1 MEKKRSNKYE
11 RIVYIVLIA
20 ILVLFGM
27 LKDSEAAK
35 VLMEALKNAFSIIL
49 I

>member
-1 MEKKRSNKYE
+1 MEKKSNRYE
-11 RIVYIVLIA
+11 RITYIVLIV

-27 LKDSEAAK
+27 LKDSDAAK

>member
-1 MEKKRSNKYE
+1 MEKRSNRYE
-11 RIVYIVLIA
+11 RITYIVLIV

-27 LKDSEAAK
+27 LKDSDAAK

>member
-1 MEKKRSNKYE
+1 MKKRSNKYE
-11 RIVYIVLIA
+11 RITYIVLIV

-27 LKDSEAAK
+27 LKDSDAAK

-49 I
+49 IQ

>member
-1 MEKKRSNKYE
+1 MEKRSNKYE
-11 RIVYIVLIA
+11 RITYIVLVV
-20 ILVLFGM
+20 ILVIFGM
-27 LKDSEAAK
+27 LKDSDAAK

>member
-1 MEKKRSNKYE
+1 MKKKSNKYE
-11 RIVYIVLIA
+11 RITYIVLIV

-27 LKDSEAAK
+27 LKDSDAAK

-49 I
+49 IQ